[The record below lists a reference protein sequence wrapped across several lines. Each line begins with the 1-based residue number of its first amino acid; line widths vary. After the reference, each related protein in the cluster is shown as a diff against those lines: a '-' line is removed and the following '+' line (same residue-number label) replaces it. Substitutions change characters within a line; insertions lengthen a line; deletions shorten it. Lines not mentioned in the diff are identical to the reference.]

1 MLHVNM
7 TDPYLKTSRAKVHL
21 EDLGKRLA
29 AFRNEP
35 CEFFREDD
43 LENQVHVIR
52 MKIRDIPDDIPL
64 VFGDLLYCLRSS
76 LDQLVWCLAKINA
89 TPGYPEHTMFPILPE
104 LDNARF
110 SRQINGVPAGAAAII
125 ESLQPYNAPNPNAI
139 SEHLLWR
146 LNKLCNI
153 DKHTRIPVHSTIG
166 TVTWDTFVPFGAKDV
181 TLQEFDN
188 DGVMKIP
195 LALKGQMAL
204 NPGIPE
210 FKVLFGDLYW
220 EIECDFSG
228 IETIYEFV
236 ANSVL
241 PRFAGF
247 FK

>member
-7 TDPYLKTSRAKVHL
+7 TDPYLKTSRAKAHL

-89 TPGYPEHTMFPILPE
+89 TPGYPEHTMFPILEQRNDPGFK
-104 LDNARF
+104 RHT
-110 SRQINGVPAGAAAII
+110 RGVPPEGAKII
-125 ESLQPYNAPNPNAI
+125 EALQPYNTLDPTDIKN
-139 SEHLLWR
+139 HLLWR

-153 DKHTRIPVHSTIG
+153 DKHIRIPIHG
-166 TVTWDTFVPFGAKDV
+166 
-181 TLQEFDN
+181 
-188 DGVMKIP
+188 
-195 LALKGQMAL
+195 
-204 NPGIPE
+204 
-210 FKVLFGDLYW
+210 
-220 EIECDFSG
+220 
-228 IETIYEFV
+228 
-236 ANSVL
+236 
-241 PRFAGF
+241 
-247 FK
+247 